1 MAVLS
6 YRCPTTSKEVKTG
19 IESDANALA
28 KLGKLK
34 VSVSCPHCQDNHAV
48 PADSMFFAFEL
59 TPSTTPSP
67 APLELMVAASRDR

>member
-6 YRCPTTSKEVKTG
+6 YRCPTTSKEVRTG

-34 VSVSCPHCQDNHAV
+34 VSVSCPHCRDNHAV
-48 PADSMFFAFEL
+48 PADSMFFAFA
-59 TPSTTPSP
+59 PSTTPSP
-67 APLELMVAASRDR
+67 APLEAMVAAGRDR